1 MVKNFKI
8 IIFIIFIALIIFL
21 IFSNMDRVI
30 EAERIIPSNEEINEF
45 SNVQIKNSANTYEVK
60 SIPDKELATI
70 YYNHYKDL
78 LVNDSEEAYS
88 RIRNKNMI
96 SEEEFNEFRNNI
108 INNYYGSKVEEYQ
121 IMDSIYR
128 ITTNSKDTI
137 VFYVDAVFQY
147 EVELLIW
154 FYIRK

>member
-78 LVNDSEEAYS
+78 LVNDSEEAYN

-147 EVELLIW
+147 EVELLI
-154 FYIRK
+154 

>member
-8 IIFIIFIALIIFL
+8 IIIIIFIALIIFL

-30 EAERIIPSNEEINEF
+30 EAERNMPSNEEINEF
-45 SNVQIKNSANTYEVK
+45 SNIQAKNAANTYEVK

-78 LVNDSEEAYS
+78 LVNDSEEAYN

-96 SEEEFNEFRNNI
+96 SEKEFNEFRDNI
-108 INNYYGSKVEEYQ
+108 INNYYGNKVSEYQ
-121 IMDSIYR
+121 IIGSTYR
-128 ITTNSKDTI
+128 IITNNKDTL
-137 VFYVDAVFQY
+137 VFYVDAVFKY
-147 EVELLIW
+147 EVELLI
-154 FYIRK
+154 